1 MRTRLLGGFVAAAAV
16 VAASVG
22 SASLTPAAAQTA
34 TKPAVRVSVSNVAT
48 RKGFILAALYDETTW
63 GGTAVARARVPADG
77 DVVTLS
83 LAAPSPG
90 RYGIR
95 LFHDVDSDGVM
106 DANLVGLPTEP
117 FGFSNNAP
125 LQFGPPSFSAA
136 AFDVVEAGATQT
148 IALR

>member
-1 MRTRLLGGFVAAAAV
+1 MRARFLGALAGLAVIVAGA
-16 VAASVG
+16 G
-22 SASLTPAAAQTA
+22 GASLATAQTA
-34 TKPAVRVSVSNVAT
+34 TGLAVRVSVTNVAT
-48 RKGFILAALYDETTW
+48 HEGFILAALYDESNW
-63 GGTAVARARVPADG
+63 GGTAVARARVPANG

-90 RYGIR
+90 HYGIR

-106 DANLVGLPTEP
+106 DANIIGIPTEP

-136 AFDVVEAGATQT
+136 AFDVVAGGSTQT